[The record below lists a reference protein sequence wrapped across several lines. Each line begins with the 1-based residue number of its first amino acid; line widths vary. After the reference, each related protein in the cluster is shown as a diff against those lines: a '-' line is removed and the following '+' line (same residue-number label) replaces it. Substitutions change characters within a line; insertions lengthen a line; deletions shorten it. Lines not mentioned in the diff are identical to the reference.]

1 MIREGLVVQHG
12 ANRYLVVEDGSG
24 AAEPWA
30 CGLRGRLR
38 QGPRDAVRLA
48 VIGDRVRFRP
58 GRSVGERAGSIEDVL
73 PRRNSISRPAPT
85 GDDRRAREQVLV
97 ANLDRL
103 WVVVARD
110 EPAAHPRFIDR
121 ILAAAAHQG
130 VPAGL
135 VVNKVDLATGP
146 DPGPLVELYQ
156 RVGVPVLLC
165 SATADVGIDE
175 LRQRLAAGICCLV
188 GPSGVGKSSLVSRLS
203 PHLDLRIAAVA
214 EKTGQGKHTT
224 TVSRLY
230 RLEGGGYLADTPGL
244 REFGLWGMLRGDL
257 GAAFA
262 DVARFAHECRF
273 RDCLHTEEPGCAVHV
288 AVERGQVAPQRYAS
302 YRALLDELPHSP
314 DPSAAPRRGRRT

>member
-12 ANRYLVVEDGSG
+12 ANRYLVVDDESPL
-24 AAEPWA
+24 AEPWA

-58 GRSVGERAGSIEDVL
+58 GKAAGERAGSIEDVL

-85 GDDRRAREQVLV
+85 GDDRRPREQVLV

-110 EPAAHPRFIDR
+110 EPPAHTRFIDR

-135 VVNKVDLATGP
+135 VVNKVDLGGGL
-146 DPGPLVELYQ
+146 DPRMLVELYEQ
-156 RVGVPVLLC
+156 VGIPVLLC
-165 SATADVGIDE
+165 SATANLGLDI

-188 GPSGVGKSSLVSRLS
+188 GPSGAGKSSLVSRLS
-203 PHLDLRIAAVA
+203 PHLELRIGAVA

-230 RLEGGGYLADTPGL
+230 RLDDGGYLADTPGL
-244 REFGLWGMLRGDL
+244 REFGLWGMLRVDL
-257 GAAFA
+257 ALAFPDLA
-262 DVARFAHECRF
+262 QHAHECRF
-273 RDCLHTEEPGCAVHV
+273 RDCLHVEEPGCAVRT
-288 AVERGQVAPQRYAS
+288 AAAEGRIAPLRYAS
-302 YRALLDELPHSP
+302 YRALLDELPGSP
-314 DPSAAPRRGRRT
+314 DPSAGARRGRRT